1 MLYII
6 YIRILDEQL
15 SSMMQDA
22 EVKKSLVLM
31 RPTKSYVIDVLRIV
45 LKICVTCTCIKIV
58 NTKNQK
64 MKLFQNNTFNLKTET
79 TVTTQ

>member
-6 YIRILDEQL
+6 YNRILDEQL
-15 SSMMQDA
+15 ASRMQDA

-31 RPTKSYVIDVLRIV
+31 RPTKSYVIDVLPIV